1 MIDDARTAAV
11 VVASLLSCPVKQW
24 HSRLRLG
31 LHQVQRAMSCSKHV
45 VLFVLPCRLNLRI
58 LPGLG
63 LSLCAAMGKK
73 IFPIGHVVPDGS
85 LEQQL
90 PAVDA
95 FVFAVLAYI
104 YKYVQYMS

>member
-1 MIDDARTAAV
+1 
-11 VVASLLSCPVKQW
+11 
-24 HSRLRLG
+24 
-31 LHQVQRAMSCSKHV
+31 
-45 VLFVLPCRLNLRI
+45 
-58 LPGLG
+58 
-63 LSLCAAMGKK
+63 MGKK